1 LSSLLN
7 CGLKISQKTLSDSV
21 LANNSS
27 LKKLFVRPIESP
39 AVLLLLTGSLLGL
52 TFPLGKLANQALV
65 SPLIWAWLVS
75 TGAGVVLLLI
85 RFLNGKGISLGS
97 VYYRYYLISSVLSLV
112 IPNLLIFNV
121 IPKLGSGFTGILF
134 TLTPVITLAMSIVLR
149 VRVPGTIGICG
160 IAIGLIGAVIVTTT
174 RGEVN
179 QPAALVWILAGLCIP
194 LSLAAGNIYRTV
206 AWPEDAEPLELAT
219 GSNLSAGI
227 LLTMLIIASSQL
239 IQIQDLLSIQS
250 VAIAQVIAASA
261 MFGLFYKLQ
270 QVGGPTYL
278 SQISYVAAGVAL
290 FSGTLFLD
298 ERYSVVTWL
307 GAVVIVFG
315 IVLGVIGEQRRA
327 H

>member
-1 LSSLLN
+1 
-7 CGLKISQKTLSDSV
+7 
-21 LANNSS
+21 
-27 LKKLFVRPIESP
+27 
-39 AVLLLLTGSLLGL
+39 
-52 TFPLGKLANQALV
+52 
-65 SPLIWAWLVS
+65 
-75 TGAGVVLLLI
+75 
-85 RFLNGKGISLGS
+85 
-97 VYYRYYLISSVLSLV
+97 
-112 IPNLLIFNV
+112 
-121 IPKLGSGFTGILF
+121 
-134 TLTPVITLAMSIVLR
+134 MSIVLR

-315 IVLGVIGEQRRA
+315 IVLGVIGEQRRV